1 MSQKGIP
8 SPTHKIFSIM
18 KICHHF
24 SISLPTPCLERF
36 CTLSGFGVGLG
47 GEDFLA
53 GIGVLSGFFGAKRR
67 HAT

>member
-1 MSQKGIP
+1 
-8 SPTHKIFSIM
+8 M